1 MPVARGDAKL
11 YHLSWRA
18 NGDSFDVAL
27 AVNRV
32 LAAGGHAWRL
42 AAASK
47 QPSKQPE
54 AGDYLV
60 ELTPSQRAAIAGLG
74 LKSERLQTAI
84 PHEARAIT
92 ASVPLLFAGT
102 ASRFP
107 YYAYYALC
115 LLRLGI
121 AYSPG
126 DGAALSQGALD
137 NANLLI
143 LPGGF
148 SNWGIDHAESVHGAD
163 ARVRDFLAHGGAA
176 IGSCGGAYY
185 LSMGRPGWTGTA
197 QAKPL
202 YTHEYLQSGVGVV
215 TLEMRKGPLAL
226 GCPPTM
232 EVPYYH
238 GPIYDLVGPGIDVA
252 ATFRELALPGR
263 LAIDNPLDRDK
274 FERDMAGN
282 AAILLATGNRG
293 RAVLFSPHPEMGDL
307 IRKYIA
313 LDGYVR
319 RYLPIR
325 GYGTMRDTLRHY
337 RVCDSPSFRLV
348 QNAIDEL
355 MSPKPE
361 AKTSKPK
368 AKTVPSS
375 AQALVSAAGD
385 NDNADV
391 LALCR
396 RQVDALPPFGAGEEG
411 DLLRDVAAR
420 AAAGVDRVSMSVVRA
435 MSRIG
440 ELPALRASWSH
451 LAATMTERLDTSTER
466 SPVQQLMELELS
478 VGLVECWTRVADLD
492 LALAGRA

>member
-1 MPVARGDAKL
+1 MPAARGGARL
-11 YHLSWRA
+11 YHIGWRA

-32 LAAGGHAWRL
+32 LAAGGRAWRL
-42 AAASK
+42 RA
-47 QPSKQPE
+47 PSNHLD
-54 AGDYLV
+54 AGDYLL
-60 ELTPSQRAAIAGLG
+60 ELTAPQRTAIAGLD
-74 LKSERLQTAI
+74 LKSAPWNAPP
-84 PHEARAIT
+84 PHEAQALN
-92 ASVPLLFAGT
+92 AAVPLLFAGT

-115 LLRLGI
+115 LLRLGVVY
-121 AYSPG
+121 APC
-126 DGAALSQGALD
+126 DGATLSNGALND
-137 NANLLI
+137 ANLLI

-148 SNWGIDHAESVHGAD
+148 SNWGIDNAESVHGAD
-163 ARVRDFLAHGGAA
+163 SRVRDFLAQGGAA

-252 ATFRELALPGR
+252 ATFRELALSGR
-263 LAIDNPLDRDK
+263 LAIENPLDRDK

-319 RYLPIR
+319 HYLPIR
-325 GYGTMRDTLRHY
+325 GFGTMRDTLRHY
-337 RVCDSPSFRLV
+337 RICDSPSFRLV

-355 MSPKPE
+355 MTVALARPAGAPS
-361 AKTSKPK
+361 AKVI
-368 AKTVPSS
+368 AS
-375 AQALVSAAGD
+375 ARGD
-385 NDNADV
+385 ADIIK
-391 LALCR
+391 LCR
-396 RQVDALPPFGAGEEG
+396 RQVDALPPFGAGDEG
-411 DLLRDVAAR
+411 DLLRDVAVR
-420 AAAGVDRVSMSVVRA
+420 AAARIDPLSKRVTRVMRHVSKLA
-435 MSRIG
+435 T
-440 ELPALRASWSH
+440 LAASWNH
-451 LAATMTERLDTSTER
+451 LAATIKDHIDTVAQRT
-466 SPVQQLMELELS
+466 VAQQLMEMELS
-478 VGLVECWTRVADLD
+478 IALVECWTRVAELD
-492 LALAGRA
+492 LALADHA

>member
-1 MPVARGDAKL
+1 MPDAHGDAKP

-42 AAASK
+42 RAESNRLD
-47 QPSKQPE
+47 
-54 AGDYLV
+54 AGDYLL
-60 ELTPSQRAAIAGLG
+60 ELTALQRAAIAGLG
-74 LKSERLQTAI
+74 LQSA
-84 PHEARAIT
+84 PWEAALPREAQ
-92 ASVPLLFAGT
+92 ALNAAVPLLFAGT

-115 LLRLGI
+115 LLRLGVV
-121 AYSPG
+121 YTPC
-126 DGAALSQGALD
+126 DGATLSNGALD
-137 NANLLI
+137 DANLLI

-148 SNWGIDHAESVHGAD
+148 SNWGIDNAESVQGAD
-163 ARVRDFLAHGGAA
+163 VRVREFLARGGAA

-185 LSMGRPGWTGTA
+185 LSMGRTGWTGTA

-238 GPIYDLVGPGIDVA
+238 GPIYDLVGPDVDVA
-252 ATFRELALPGR
+252 ATFHELTLPGR

-319 RYLPIR
+319 HYLPIR
-325 GYGTMRDTLRHY
+325 GVGTMRDTLRHY
-337 RVCDSPSFRLV
+337 RICDSPSFRLV

-355 MSPKPE
+355 MTMAPKTQQE
-361 AKTSKPK
+361 AAPSAK
-368 AKTVPSS
+368 AIAS
-375 AQALVSAAGD
+375 ARD
-385 NDNADV
+385 DV
-391 LALCR
+391 DIIALCR
-396 RQVDALPPFGAGEEG
+396 RQVDALPRFGAGDEG

-420 AAAGVDRVSMSVVRA
+420 AGARIDPASARGASVMTHVGKL
-435 MSRIG
+435 S
-440 ELPALRASWSH
+440 ALAASWNH
-451 LAATMTERLDTSTER
+451 LTTTMEAHIDTASERT
-466 SPVQQLMELELS
+466 PAQQLMELELS
-478 VGLVECWTRVADLD
+478 IALVDCWTRVAELD
-492 LALAGRA
+492 LALTGHA

>member
-1 MPVARGDAKL
+1 MPAARGGAKL
-11 YHLSWRA
+11 YHLGWRA

-32 LAAGGHAWRL
+32 LAAGGRAWRSR
-42 AAASK
+42 AASS
-47 QPSKQPE
+47 QLD
-54 AGDYLV
+54 AGDYLI
-60 ELTPSQRAAIAGLG
+60 ELTASQCAAIAGLG
-74 LKSERLQTAI
+74 LKSALWNAAP
-84 PHEARAIT
+84 PHEAQALN
-92 ASVPLLFAGT
+92 AAVPLLFAGT

-115 LLRLGI
+115 LLRLGV
-121 AYSPG
+121 AYTPC
-126 DGAALSQGALD
+126 DGAVLSRGALD
-137 NANLLI
+137 DANLLI

-148 SNWGIDHAESVHGAD
+148 SNWGIDNAESVQGAD
-163 ARVRDFLAHGGAA
+163 ARVRDFLAQGGAA

-185 LSMGRPGWTGTA
+185 LSLGRPGWTGTA

-252 ATFRELALPGR
+252 ATFRELTLPGR

-319 RYLPIR
+319 HYLPIR
-325 GYGTMRDTLRHY
+325 GVGTMRDTLRHY
-337 RVCDSPSFRLV
+337 RIGDSPSFRLV

-355 MSPKPE
+355 MTMTP
-361 AKTSKPK
+361 AKTAATP
-368 AKTVPSS
+368 PP
-375 AQALVSAAGD
+375 VSIASVRGNAGGRD
-385 NDNADV
+385 II
-391 LALCR
+391 ALCR
-396 RQVDALPPFGAGEEG
+396 RQVDALPHFGAGDEG

-420 AAAGVDRVSMSVVRA
+420 AGARIDPVGERVARTMTHA
-435 MSRIG
+435 G
-440 ELPALRASWSH
+440 ELAALGASWNH
-451 LAATMTERLDTSTER
+451 MAATMTEHFDTASER
-466 SPVQQLMELELS
+466 KPAQQLMELELS
-478 VGLVECWTRVADLD
+478 VALVECWTRVAEFD

>member
-1 MPVARGDAKL
+1 MRAARGGAKL

-32 LAAGGHAWRL
+32 LAAGGRAWRL
-42 AAASK
+42 RAASG
-47 QPSKQPE
+47 QLD
-54 AGDYLV
+54 AGDYLM
-60 ELTPSQRAAIAGLG
+60 ELTASQCAAIASLG
-74 LKSERLQTAI
+74 LKSAPWNAVP
-84 PHEARAIT
+84 PHHAQSLNA
-92 ASVPLLFAGT
+92 AVPLLFAGT

-115 LLRLGI
+115 LLRLGVV
-121 AYSPG
+121 YKPC
-126 DGAALSQGALD
+126 DGATLANGALD
-137 NANLLI
+137 AANLLI

-148 SNWGIDHAESVHGAD
+148 SNWGIDNAESVQGAD
-163 ARVRDFLAHGGAA
+163 ARVRDFLAQGGAA
-176 IGSCGGAYY
+176 VGSCGGAYY

-197 QAKPL
+197 HAKPL

-252 ATFRELALPGR
+252 ATFRQLTLPGR
-263 LAIDNPLDRDK
+263 FAIDNPLDRDK
-274 FERDMAGN
+274 FDRDMAGN

-293 RAVLFSPHPEMGDL
+293 RAVLFSSHPEMGDL
-307 IRKYIA
+307 IRKYIS

-319 RYLPIR
+319 HYLTIR
-325 GYGTMRDTLRHY
+325 GFVTMRDTLRHY

-355 MSPKPE
+355 MSMAPVKST
-361 AKTSKPK
+361 A
-368 AKTVPSS
+368 V
-375 AQALVSAAGD
+375 VSAKVIASARGD
-385 NDNADV
+385 ADIV
-391 LALCR
+391 ALCR
-396 RQVDALPPFGAGEEG
+396 RQVDALPHFGAGDEG
-411 DLLRDVAAR
+411 DLLRDIAAR
-420 AAAGVDRVSMSVVRA
+420 AAARIDPMSARVTTA
-435 MSRIG
+435 MKHAG
-440 ELPALRASWSH
+440 ELPALGASWNH
-451 LAATMTERLDTSTER
+451 LAATIEDHIETAPTRT
-466 SPVQQLMELELS
+466 PAQQLMELELT
-478 VGLVECWTRVADLD
+478 VALVECWTRVAELD